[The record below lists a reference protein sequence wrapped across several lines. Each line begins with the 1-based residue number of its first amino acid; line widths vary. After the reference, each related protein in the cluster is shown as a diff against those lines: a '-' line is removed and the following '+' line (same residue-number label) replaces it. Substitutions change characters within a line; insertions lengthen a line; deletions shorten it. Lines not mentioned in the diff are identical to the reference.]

1 MKLKIKGDI
10 IMARGV
16 RKLTL
21 DEQLQKIT
29 EEIENMEDSLKE
41 MKKAKKE
48 LEEQIH
54 QNKLEELDELISEKG
69 LSFDEVRELLENRES

>member
-1 MKLKIKGDI
+1 
-10 IMARGV
+10 MARGV

-21 DEQLQKIT
+21 DEQLDKIT
-29 EEIENMEDSLKE
+29 NEIENMEDSLKE

-54 QNKLEELDELISEKG
+54 QNKLEELDELICEK
-69 LSFDEVRELLENRES
+69 D

>member
-1 MKLKIKGDI
+1 
-10 IMARGV
+10 MARGV